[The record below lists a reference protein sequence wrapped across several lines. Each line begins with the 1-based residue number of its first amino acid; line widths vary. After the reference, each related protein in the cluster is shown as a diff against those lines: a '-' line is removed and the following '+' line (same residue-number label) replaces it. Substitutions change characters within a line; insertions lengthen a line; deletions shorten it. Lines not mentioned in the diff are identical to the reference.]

1 MLKEPIRSYC
11 AFVTALDEGGP
22 HVENVQYFIKSI
34 SKYFS
39 SLDN

>member
-1 MLKEPIRSYC
+1 MLIEPIRSYC
-11 AFVTALDEGGP
+11 AFLATLDEGDL
-22 HVENVQYFIKSI
+22 HKENVKYFTKSI

>member
-1 MLKEPIRSYC
+1 MLKEPITSYC
-11 AFVTALDEGGP
+11 AFVTFIDEGVL
-22 HVENVQYFIKSI
+22 HLENVQYFIKSI

>member
-1 MLKEPIRSYC
+1 MLKEPITSYC
-11 AFVTALDEGGP
+11 AFVTSLDEGGL
-22 HVENVQYFIKSI
+22 HLENVQYFIKSI

>member
-11 AFVTALDEGGP
+11 AFLATLDEGGP
-22 HVENVQYFIKSI
+22 DVENVQCFTKSI